1 MWDATDNKR
10 KNSYHLSSSYH
21 IVGIELNIYYLCLN
35 LKTIAWGKYYY
46 FYFADYGEET
56 EA

>member
-35 LKTIAWGKYYY
+35 LKTIAWGEYYY